1 MNLCCSFQRENDELK
16 YQIHTLEQEQQ
27 VLKQTITGLQW
38 DVLQLK
44 KEMSE
49 TESERARERDSIV
62 QNKVKNYDGM
72 QQI

>member
-1 MNLCCSFQRENDELK
+1 MNLCCSFQRENNELK
-16 YQIHTLEQEQQ
+16 YQIHTLEHEQQ

-38 DVLQLK
+38 DILQLK

-49 TESERARERDSIV
+49 TESERTHERDSIV